1 MFTIHSSVLK
11 QVLIIIIW
19 FVCYFYFSSLCFN
32 YFCQVSALTKQ
43 ALVYSA
49 HLLYSEPPATQLI
62 SFEVAFVPI
71 LQRSGRARALPFV
84 KVGLQKGRVTLAE
97 LAPCPGRAR
106 ALASTSAVCPAR
118 LIAGLLVKS
127 PIRLFLFA
135 HVCPQ
140 MAASTCPLVSLVGFI
155 AADSATCS
163 SATLLPR
170 ASPRGLSPARK
181 AAPRNRR
188 RAPSARRPP

>member
-97 LAPCPGRAR
+97 LAPCPGCQVSASCLQLFFAHFRLWWLVPLLVQRAAVRRAR
-106 ALASTSAVCPAR
+106 GAR
-118 LIAGLLVKS
+118 G
-127 PIRLFLFA
+127 
-135 HVCPQ
+135 C
-140 MAASTCPLVSLVGFI
+140 
-155 AADSATCS
+155 
-163 SATLLPR
+163 
-170 ASPRGLSPARK
+170 RGLN
-181 AAPRNRR
+181 PRSLRW
-188 RAPSARRPP
+188 RRPRC

>member
-97 LAPCPGRAR
+97 LAPCPGCQVSASCLQLFLHIFVYGGSSHFLYSAPPSAELEELEDAAASILGRFAGAAPGVESR
-106 ALASTSAVCPAR
+106 RGGATIGVGSAALKLFFSASF
-118 LIAGLLVKS
+118 AGLY
-127 PIRLFLFA
+127 
-135 HVCPQ
+135 
-140 MAASTCPLVSLVGFI
+140 
-155 AADSATCS
+155 
-163 SATLLPR
+163 
-170 ASPRGLSPARK
+170 
-181 AAPRNRR
+181 
-188 RAPSARRPP
+188 

>member
-1 MFTIHSSVLK
+1 MCQPSSAGSVPHSLPDLAEVVAGLPPTTDHTWAGSRLP
-11 QVLIIIIW
+11 QGIDFCAPSWIW
-19 FVCYFYFSSLCFN
+19 ASSRPPLPPGVCANKAGSRLN

-97 LAPCPGRAR
+97 LAPCPGCR
-106 ALASTSAVCPAR
+106 LSASC
-118 LIAGLLVKS
+118 LQ
-127 PIRLFLFA
+127 LF
-135 HVCPQ
+135 
-140 MAASTCPLVSLVGFI
+140 
-155 AADSATCS
+155 S
-163 SATLLPR
+163 SKKDA
-170 ASPRGLSPARK
+170 
-181 AAPRNRR
+181 
-188 RAPSARRPP
+188 

>member
-43 ALVYSA
+43 ALAYSA

-106 ALASTSAVCPAR
+106 ALASTSAVCPTWFSLRGQFRIAHGYHEAVAPQCCDNAQVHIATIAR
-118 LIAGLLVKS
+118 QEVVAQDG
-127 PIRLFLFA
+127 
-135 HVCPQ
+135 
-140 MAASTCPLVSLVGFI
+140 
-155 AADSATCS
+155 
-163 SATLLPR
+163 TL
-170 ASPRGLSPARK
+170 
-181 AAPRNRR
+181 
-188 RAPSARRPP
+188 